1 MIESENHRFVR
12 IKWVMNMK
20 YENSGW
26 STVNTYQI
34 AVTFIIIIMT
44 FVWDI
49 VLVSKLN
56 AT

>member
-1 MIESENHRFVR
+1 
-12 IKWVMNMK
+12 MK